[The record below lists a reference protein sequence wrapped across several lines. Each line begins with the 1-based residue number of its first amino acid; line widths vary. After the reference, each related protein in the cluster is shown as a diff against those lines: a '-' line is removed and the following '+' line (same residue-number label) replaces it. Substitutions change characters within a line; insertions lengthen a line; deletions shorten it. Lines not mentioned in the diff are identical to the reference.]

1 MRNDHQ
7 TFMGTKNPFYIGTEN
22 LAYTVYF
29 ATSTIA
35 GLIILV
41 AYSVHR
47 NS

>member
-29 ATSTIA
+29 ATSTI
-35 GLIILV
+35 ILV